1 VRVLL
6 VTPYYAP
13 AYAFGGPVRVTEA
26 IARAAV
32 GAGHELTVAT
42 TDALDEHARVPS
54 SAEAVPPGAR
64 VLRFA
69 NVHHGLAARAMGWT
83 PRGFR
88 GWVHENAREFDV
100 VHLNDIY
107 SVLSVA
113 AARAA
118 RGAGVPYV
126 VQPHGSTAATRAR
139 GRALVKR
146 AFLTAW
152 GRRTLAEASAL
163 LAGTVAERADL
174 LAAGAPAHR
183 IADIPPPLD
192 LPDAHERAPLP
203 ARPTLVFV
211 GRFHAIK
218 GLDRLL
224 RAAALARRDLPL
236 LRVVLVGAG
245 APLQSELARLARRL
259 ELEVEFPGFLDGEAK
274 LRALQAAHAFC
285 LLSRSEGLPVAALEA
300 MACGTPV
307 ILSDGCNLPE
317 VHERGGLVVSG
328 DSSTA
333 AAAIVRLLSDAAL
346 RARLSAGAEAFAQG
360 FHADAV
366 LPRLLALY
374 EDLASA
380 TRTSPPA

>member
-1 VRVLL
+1 VRILL

-13 AYAFGGPVRVTEA
+13 AYAFGGPVRVTES
-26 IARAAV
+26 IARAVVA
-32 GAGHELTVAT
+32 AGHELTVAT
-42 TDALDEHARVPS
+42 TDALDARARVP
-54 SAEAVPPGAR
+54 ADAAAVPPGAR

-88 GWVHENAREFDV
+88 GWVRENAGEFDV

-126 VQPHGSTAATRAR
+126 LQPHGSTAATSAR
-139 GRALVKR
+139 GRPLVKR

-152 GRRTLAEASAL
+152 GGRTIGEASAL
-163 LAGTVAERADL
+163 LAGTAAERADL
-174 LAAGAPAHR
+174 LAAGAPAGA

-192 LPDAHERAPLP
+192 LPGTDEREPLP
-203 ARPTLVFV
+203 ERPTIVFL

-224 RAAALARRDLPL
+224 HAAALARRDVPR

-245 APLQSELARLARRL
+245 APLESELARLARRL

-285 LLSRSEGLPVAALEA
+285 MLSHSEGLPVAALEA

-307 ILSDGCNLPE
+307 ILSEACNLPE
-317 VHERGGLVVSG
+317 VNERGGLVVSG
-328 DSSTA
+328 DPDSA
-333 AAAIVRLLSDAAL
+333 APAIVRLTSDAAL
-346 RARLSAGAEAFAQG
+346 RARLSAGAEEFAQG
-360 FHADAV
+360 FQADAV

-380 TRTSPPA
+380 ARSEPPG

>member
-1 VRVLL
+1 VRILL

-13 AYAFGGPVRVTEA
+13 AYAFGGPVFVTES
-26 IARAAV
+26 IARAVVA
-32 GAGHELTVAT
+32 AGHELTVAT
-42 TDALDEHARVPS
+42 TDALDGDARVP
-54 SAEAVPPGAR
+54 ADAAAVPPAAE

-88 GWVHENAREFDV
+88 GWVRDNAGAFDV

-118 RGAGVPYV
+118 RDAGVPYV
-126 VQPHGSTAATRAR
+126 VQPHGSTAVTRAR
-139 GRALVKR
+139 GRSLVKR
-146 AFLTAW
+146 AFLAAW
-152 GRRTLAEASAL
+152 GRRTLTEASAI
-163 LAGTVAERADL
+163 LASTATEHADQI
-174 LAAGAPAHR
+174 AAGVSAQR

-192 LPDAHERAPLP
+192 LPVVHERAPLP
-203 ARPTLVFV
+203 ERPTLVFL

-218 GLDRLL
+218 GLDGLL
-224 RAAALARRDLPL
+224 HAAALARREVPQ

-245 APLQSELARLARRL
+245 DPLQGELERLARRL

-274 LRALQAAHAFC
+274 VRALQAAHAFC

-300 MACGTPV
+300 MACGTPA
-307 ILSDGCNLPE
+307 ILSEACNLPE
-317 VHERGGLVVSG
+317 VHEHAGLVVSA
-328 DSSTA
+328 DQEA
-333 AAAIVRLLSDAAL
+333 AAAAMVRLLSDAAL
-346 RARLSAGAEAFAQG
+346 RERLSAGAEAFAQD
-360 FHADAV
+360 FHADTV

-380 TRTSPPA
+380 TSTSPPA

>member
-1 VRVLL
+1 
-6 VTPYYAP
+6 
-13 AYAFGGPVRVTEA
+13 
-26 IARAAV
+26 
-32 GAGHELTVAT
+32 
-42 TDALDEHARVPS
+42 
-54 SAEAVPPGAR
+54 
-64 VLRFA
+64 
-69 NVHHGLAARAMGWT
+69 MGWT

-88 GWVHENAREFDV
+88 GWVHENARAFDV

-118 RGAGVPYV
+118 RNAGVPYV

-139 GRALVKR
+139 GRAVVKR
-146 AFLTAW
+146 MFLTAW

-163 LAGTVAERADL
+163 LAGTAAERADL
-174 LAAGAPAHR
+174 LAAGAPAQA

-192 LPDAHERAPLP
+192 LPTARERAPLP
-203 ARPTLVFV
+203 ERPTLVFV
-211 GRFHAIK
+211 GRFDVIK

-224 RAAALARRDLPL
+224 RAAALARRDHPR

-245 APLQSELARLARRL
+245 APVQSELARLAGQL
-259 ELEVEFPGFLDGEAK
+259 DVEVDFPGFLDGEAK
-274 LRALQAAHAFC
+274 VRALQAAHAFC

-307 ILSDGCNLPE
+307 ILSDACNLPE

-328 DSSTA
+328 EPETA
-333 AAAIVRLLSDAAL
+333 AAAIARLLSDAEL

-374 EDLASA
+374 EDLSHARA
-380 TRTSPPA
+380 AIPG